1 MRSVPPRPRAGKK
14 RVVLLIVIALFAAA
28 GAIAWRIAA
37 DRVRVTTYLR
47 IPRSSGSII
56 DDVGLEPWEE
66 YRRRR
71 DDYKTLIVSPLVID
85 ATLQQQDIRKLEL
98 VRRHEASPEWLINS
112 TLVEFPNDGE
122 VMQVC
127 LPCKQGD
134 ADQAVTMLN
143 ALVQSFQDKVLL
155 GQRLDRASAR
165 ADLQAVSADVKKRLD
180 AQLQE
185 LHQLETAA
193 PPVNETAITLLK
205 DRCAVEGKLFADL
218 QLQLLKQEV
227 LSQVDERAE
236 RLGGY
241 ARDAVH
247 VLQAA
252 TVERP

>member
-1 MRSVPPRPRAGKK
+1 MRSVPPRPRAGKQ
-14 RVVLLIVIALFAAA
+14 RVVLLIVIAVLAA

-37 DRVRVTTYLR
+37 DRVRVTTYVK

-85 ATLQQQDIRKLEL
+85 AALQQQDIGKLEL

-112 TLVEFPNDGE
+112 TIVEFPNDGE
-122 VMQVC
+122 VMLVC
-127 LPCKQGD
+127 LPCKGGD
-134 ADQAVTMLN
+134 ADQAVTILN

-155 GQRLDRASAR
+155 VQRLDRASVR
-165 ADLQAVSADVKKRLD
+165 ADLQTVTADVKTRLD

-236 RLGGY
+236 RSGGY

-247 VLQAA
+247 VLQPA

>member
-1 MRSVPPRPRAGKK
+1 MRSVPPRPRAGKQ
-14 RVVLLIVIALFAAA
+14 RVVLLIVIAVLAA

-37 DRVRVTTYLR
+37 DRVRVTTYLK

-71 DDYKTLIVSPLVID
+71 DDYKKLIVSPLVIE
-85 ATLQQQDIRKLEL
+85 ATLQQQDIGNLEL

-127 LPCKQGD
+127 LPCKDGD
-134 ADQAVTMLN
+134 VGQAVTILN
-143 ALVQSFQDKVLL
+143 ALVRSFQDKVLL
-155 GQRLDRASAR
+155 VQRLDRASAR
-165 ADLQAVSADVKKRLD
+165 ADLQTVAADVKARLD

-185 LHQLETAA
+185 LHKLETAT
-193 PPVNETAITLLK
+193 PPVNDTAITLLK
-205 DRCAVEGKLFADL
+205 DRCAVESKLFADL

-227 LSQVDERAE
+227 LNQVDERAE
-236 RLGGY
+236 RLGGH

-252 TVERP
+252 TVEHP